1 MEIYESE
8 RDQIEALKKWW
19 KENGRVVS
27 LGLVIG
33 LGSVFGWTSWKAY
46 ATAQAEKASAL
57 YQQMISRAGAR
68 DFARADELAEVLMRD
83 FSDSGYAEL
92 TGLVRANSAF
102 ARNQLAEARGYLRWV
117 IDTARRPELKAIARL
132 RLARLLLD
140 DGDAAGATALLDA
153 AEPGT
158 LIVAYEELR
167 GDIAFAGSDPKAAA
181 ERYMAALAAEDL
193 SSAGRARIQMKLDDL
208 GLSSAEPPDSQ

>member
-181 ERYMAALAAEDL
+181 KRYMAALAAEDL

>member
-1 MEIYESE
+1 VEIYESE

-46 ATAQAEKASAL
+46 ATAQAEKASVL

-68 DFARADELAEVLMRD
+68 DFGRADELAEALMRD
-83 FSDSGYAEL
+83 FSSSGYAEL

-102 ARNQLAEARGYLRWV
+102 ARNQLAEARGYLQWV

-140 DGDAAGATALLDA
+140 DGDATGATALLDA

-167 GDIAFAGSDPKAAA
+167 GDIAFASSDPKAAA
-181 ERYMAALAAEDL
+181 ERYMAALAAEGL

-208 GLSSAEPPDSQ
+208 GLTSAEPPDSQ